1 MRNAISCALCLLLLG
16 GCASVKSTVVP
27 AKTTPGELVWQFRD
41 EPVLQKDGREIEL
54 SELENEVVCAPEA
67 VRDAREGSD
76 LTSSGTAWS
85 VVGLTT
91 LLVGL
96 VGGATMI
103 ILGAS
108 NDEDGLLYGGL
119 GAVGGGLVLGLTFTG
134 VGGGQIS
141 KGQARRLDAVNR
153 YNDQLWFGTA
163 CRSTPTPQPEP
174 PTVSAP
180 APASAQPPAPAPAL
194 PPDAPSAPAQQP

>member
-1 MRNAISCALCLLLLG
+1 MMRNAISCALCLLLLG
-16 GCASVKSTVVP
+16 GCASVKSSVVP

-41 EPVLQKDGREIEL
+41 EPVLTKDGREIEL
-54 SELENEVVCAPEA
+54 AELEHEVLCVPEA

-76 LTSSGTAWS
+76 RTSSGTAWS

-96 VGGATMI
+96 AAGTTMI
-103 ILGAS
+103 IVGAS
-108 NDEDGLLYGGL
+108 NDEDGLLYGGI
-119 GAVGGGLVLGLTFTG
+119 GALGGGLVLGLTFTG

-141 KGQARRLDAVNR
+141 KGHAQRLDAVNR
-153 YNDQLWFGTA
+153 YNDQLWFGSA
-163 CRSTPTPQPEP
+163 CRPAP
-174 PTVSAP
+174 VSAP
-180 APASAQPPAPAPAL
+180 APAPAPAPMPAPAPVL